1 MTTISDTD
9 VTRKVSEDQI
19 DTVAADGPTRRTA
32 ADRPTPKQ
40 RGLGLAAQF
49 FVLAAALLAL
59 TIGLT
64 VAVAAWRSTQVA
76 EQTIREDLARVP
88 EVWEGY
94 SSSRSSAALEQ
105 VRSLAR
111 EPGTLAIF
119 AEEVDLSTRLSF
131 ATEDA
136 PQMLQEASTVF
147 LFDRYSGVLAR
158 SDRPDGSGVGQPF
171 AGVGW
176 VASVLDT
183 WQGTTAFIRE
193 RDSLAM
199 VAAAPVI
206 AGEGDGAQL
215 QGVLAVTFPI
225 GEEALAQLQT
235 LTRGEVAIAADMARR
250 GEAPQ
255 LELTAASPG
264 VDGATLVS
272 ALKNVPEAFDE
283 VFLSG
288 AVYGPVTVGAGA
300 DAREVLAL
308 PIFNSSGESLAAL
321 LVARSRAEEM
331 ASFYAIRRGLIVAGV
346 VMLLLSLP
354 LSYLLGRRI
363 AKPLQKLARGA
374 ELIRDGRLDVE
385 LPESGGGEVGVLA
398 GAFAAM
404 VEELREKHALEQLVA
419 DMRSRSADTGSAD
432 TRAAPPLAS
441 IARDVRLPALGEVFG
456 DRYKIRSELGRGGMG
471 VVFRASDLELEED
484 VALKVMRP
492 EAFAEATDGVAKL
505 KQEVRLARR
514 ISHPNVIRVHDLVEA
529 DGLRCLSMEF
539 VPGTTLLEV
548 LKQHGGLRLAPGLQV
563 AKQLCRGLTAVHSQ
577 GIVHRDLKPQN
588 VMVLPNG
595 VVKLMDFG
603 ISSGLKGAGATDEG
617 VVVGTPAYMSPEQC
631 RGQDLDFHSD
641 LYSLGIVLW
650 EMFAGKIPFSG
661 STVGSLIQQQLNT
674 AAPPLRGAR
683 ADIPAELEQVV
694 MACLAKNPD
703 HRPASAS
710 LVYQS
715 LRDVLVTDW

>member
-1 MTTISDTD
+1 MMTNSDTE
-9 VTRKVSEDQI
+9 RSRHVSEDQI
-19 DTVAADGPTRRTA
+19 DTIAATVPGRRTGA
-32 ADRPTPKQ
+32 GRKTPRQ
-40 RGLGLAAQF
+40 RGIGLAAQF
-49 FVLAAALLAL
+49 FVLAAALLAV

-64 VAVAAWRSTQVA
+64 VAVAAWRSGQVA

-88 EVWEGY
+88 EVWEGW
-94 SSSRSSAALEQ
+94 SLSRSSAALEQ

-119 AEEVDLSTRLSF
+119 ADEVDLSTRLSF
-131 ATEDA
+131 AMEDA
-136 PQMLQEASTVF
+136 PQMLQQASTVF

-158 SDRPDGSGVGQPF
+158 SDRPDGSGIGQPF

-193 RDSLAM
+193 RQSLAL

-225 GEEALAQLQT
+225 GIESLAQLQT
-235 LTRGEVAIAADMARR
+235 LTRGEVAVVVDMARR
-250 GEAPQ
+250 NEEPRP
-255 LELTAASPG
+255 ELAASTPG
-264 VDGATLVS
+264 FEDAELVDAFATT
-272 ALKNVPEAFDE
+272 PEAIDE
-283 VFLSG
+283 VFFAG
-288 AVYGPVTVGAGA
+288 GVYGPVTIGTGAT
-300 DAREVLAL
+300 AREILAV
-308 PIFNSSGESLAAL
+308 PIASSSGDSLAAM

-331 ASFYAIRRGLIVAGV
+331 ASFYAIRRGLIIAGAA
-346 VMLLLSLP
+346 MLLLSLP
-354 LSYLLGRRI
+354 LSFLLGRRI
-363 AKPLQKLARGA
+363 ARPLQKLAQGA
-374 ELIRDGRLDVE
+374 EDIRDGRLDVE

-404 VEELREKHALEQLVA
+404 VEELREKDALEQLVA
-419 DMRSRSADTGSAD
+419 DMRSRSADTDGGATQATPPPSA
-432 TRAAPPLAS
+432 
-441 IARDVRLPALGEVFG
+441 IERDAKLPAVGEVFG

-505 KQEVRLARR
+505 KQEVRLARK

-529 DGLRCLSMEF
+529 KGLRCLSMEF
-539 VPGTTLLEV
+539 VPGTTLLAV

-563 AKQLCRGLTAVHSQ
+563 AKQLCRGLTAVHSE

-603 ISSGLKGAGATDEG
+603 VSSGLKSTGAGEDG
-617 VVVGTPAYMSPEQC
+617 MVVGTPAYMSPEQC
-631 RGQDLDFHSD
+631 RGQDLDFRSD

-683 ADIPAELEQVV
+683 DDIPPDLEQIV
-694 MACLAKNPD
+694 MACLAKEPER
-703 HRPASAS
+703 RPVSAT
-710 LVYQS
+710 LVYQG
-715 LRDVLVTDW
+715 LREVLVTDW